1 MAFGRHFLLEERFA
15 RMIGYL
21 NGIVEY
27 LEIDNAVID
36 VNGIGFNVKISAS
49 TADRMPGIGEA
60 VKIFTYTSVRE
71 DAFELYGFLS
81 RDELGFF
88 KLLIT
93 VSGIG
98 PKGALSILSVMS
110 PDDLR
115 FAIMAGDA
123 KTLSKAPG
131 VGKKTAERMVL
142 ELKDKISN
150 EDIVS
155 GHAGGSISG
164 IASGDDDGA
173 SREDAVSALVALGY
187 SSTDS
192 MRAVRNVIKANGSD
206 LDTEA
211 ILKLALKELF

>member
-1 MAFGRHFLLEERFA
+1 MTFGRHFLLEERFG

-71 DAFELYGFLS
+71 DAFELYGFLA

>member
-1 MAFGRHFLLEERFA
+1 MAFGRHFLLEERFG

-155 GHAGGSISG
+155 GHAGGSMS
-164 IASGDDDGA
+164 AVSMGDDDGA

>member
-155 GHAGGSISG
+155 GHAVGSISG